1 MKSLAWRK
9 TWLIGAW
16 LLLNTSLAAG
26 IEYSTYL
33 LPLSELMGYLNK
45 YSKDGWKLKNINT
58 WTEGCPNN
66 QKMCFVV
73 IMEKE

>member
-1 MKSLAWRK
+1 
-9 TWLIGAW
+9 
-16 LLLNTSLAAG
+16 
-26 IEYSTYL
+26 
-33 LPLSELMGYLNK
+33 MGYLNK